1 MNQSIIQLI
10 LREVHIAEEVN
21 LKRAWDLRLSWVV
34 QRTAVIPFANSSPGV
49 GDVNT

>member
-1 MNQSIIQLI
+1 MPAYRRQ
-10 LREVHIAEEVN
+10 AAGEVN

-34 QRTAVIPFANSSPGV
+34 QPTAVVPFGNGSPGV